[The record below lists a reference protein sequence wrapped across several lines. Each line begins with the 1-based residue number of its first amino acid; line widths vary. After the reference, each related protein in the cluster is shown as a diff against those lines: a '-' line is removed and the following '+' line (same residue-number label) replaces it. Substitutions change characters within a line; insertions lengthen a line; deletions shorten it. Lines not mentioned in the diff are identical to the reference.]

1 MKKIYW
7 LRRTAFVLT
16 IFALGTLVSGKV
28 PTWMKI
34 GFPTVVML
42 WLMIYDDAAFELRTR
57 SVKKVD

>member
-16 IFALGTLVSGKV
+16 IFALGTLVSGNV

-34 GFPTVVML
+34 GFPTVVMF